1 MSGFEVLNPG
11 ILSTYQDLGRVGYG
25 SIGVAPSGVMDEEA
39 YNYLNLLLD
48 NPYGTNALE
57 ILLGGVK
64 LKALSDTQIALTG
77 AKSQI
82 RINQKE
88 VNNWRV
94 LNIKKGD
101 ILEIGFAK
109 EGVRIY
115 LGVKGGF
122 DIAKSFG
129 SCSTNIKEG
138 IGEKPLKKGDIVP
151 FTCKGFS
158 NSLKTL
164 KSNFIPKYKNEV
176 ELRVVLGYQKDMF
189 TKKQKE
195 LFFSSTYTVTSQN
208 DRMGYRL
215 SGEKIQPSQ
224 NGIISEAI
232 SFGAIQIPSHGE
244 PIVLL
249 KERQTIG
256 GYPKIGSV
264 IPVDCF
270 KLAQAK
276 QNDIVKFKE
285 ITKEEGV
292 NRCREF
298 YTFFKKAVL
307 PKV

>member
-39 YNYLNLLLD
+39 YNYLNLLLE

-57 ILLGGVK
+57 ILLGGIK
-64 LKALSDTQIALTG
+64 LKALESTQIAITG
-77 AKSQI
+77 AKADI
-82 RINQKE
+82 KINQKK
-88 VNNWRV
+88 VAGWRA

-122 DIAKSFG
+122 KIPKSFG
-129 SCSTNIKEG
+129 SCSSNIKEG
-138 IGEKPLKKGDIVP
+138 IGENPIKRGDTLP
-151 FTCKGFS
+151 FTCKDFS
-158 NSLKTL
+158 TSLKIL
-164 KSNFIPKYKNEV
+164 KSDHIPKYPDKII
-176 ELRVVLGYQKDMF
+176 LRVVLGYQKDMF
-189 TKKQKE
+189 LDEQKE
-195 LFFSSTYTVTSQN
+195 KFFSSTYTVTSQN

-215 SGEKIQPSQ
+215 SGEKIKPSK

-232 SFGAIQIPSHGE
+232 AFGAVQIPSHGE

-270 KLAQAK
+270 KLVQLK
-276 QNDIVKFKE
+276 QNQKVKFEE
-285 ITKEEGV
+285 ISLEEAIKK
-292 NRCREF
+292 NRNF
-298 YTFFKKAVL
+298 YQFFKEGRL
-307 PKV
+307 P